1 MRNVLAMP
9 RGLRRRRVL
18 VVDND
23 GEARHLLR
31 IFLTRGGFDVVEAA
45 SVREALATFDE
56 KRPDVVVTELF
67 IPEADGFEL
76 IRRLHRLTPE
86 VPVVVLSCGGQLQ
99 DDAAMNASR
108 LFGAVEAL
116 WKPASRAAILDAVR
130 RALER
135 AGG

>member
-1 MRNVLAMP
+1 MSTQLTLP

-18 VVDND
+18 IVDD
-23 GEARHLLR
+23 DADVRHLLR
-31 IFLTRGGFDVVEAA
+31 IFLTRGGFEVLEAA
-45 SVREALATFDE
+45 SVREALDHIAE
-56 KRPDVVVTELF
+56 APPDVVVTELF
-67 IPEADGFEL
+67 IPEVDGFEL
-76 IRRLHRLTPE
+76 IRCLHRQTPE
-86 VPVVVLSCGGQLQ
+86 IPVVVLSYGGQLQ

-108 LFGAVEAL
+108 LFGAAEAL

>member
-1 MRNVLAMP
+1 MRNVLTMP

-18 VVDND
+18 VVDTD
-23 GEARHLLR
+23 CEVRHLLR
-31 IFLTRGGFDVVEAA
+31 IFLTRGGFDVLEAA
-45 SVREALATFDE
+45 SVQEALATFDG

-67 IPEADGFEL
+67 IPEVDGFEL
-76 IRRLHRLTPE
+76 IRCLHRLTPE
-86 VPVVVLSCGGQLQ
+86 IPVVVLSCGGRLQ

-108 LFGAVEAL
+108 LFGAVDAL

>member
-1 MRNVLAMP
+1 MNNLLTLP

-18 VVDND
+18 IVDND
-23 GEARHLLR
+23 FEVRRLLR
-31 IFLTRGGFDVVEAA
+31 IFLTRGGFDVIEAS
-45 SVREALATFDE
+45 SVREALDVFDQ

-76 IRRLHRLTPE
+76 IRRLHRMTPE
-86 VPVVVLSCGGQLQ
+86 VPVVVLSYGGQLQ

-108 LFGAVEAL
+108 LFGAAEAL